1 MNALTR
7 TTKEKVLFDPDLER
21 GYINCSLSQ
30 NQSATVKQLM
40 HFVEPIPVQLRCLD
54 VLNLFIEDKT
64 LFTAPIIDDNNV
76 PVGLI
81 DRGRLTEIFFKP
93 YARDLHHKKLIGEI
107 MTTDPVIVDINTSI
121 DDLANITINAGMRH
135 MANGFIIV
143 ESSAYVGMAT
153 GHKLL
158 EEITQ
163 RKQQELYFLAHYDQL
178 TGVPNRLLFK
188 DRLLQAY
195 QQAKRS
201 EKAFALIFVDLDRF
215 KHVNDT
221 LGHSFGDQLLINFA
235 KRLTSSIRGSDTVAR
250 LGGDEFVIILQ
261 NLSEAGHAEQVAS
274 AIIDTVRRPMLICER
289 EIQITASLGV
299 ALFPL
304 HDDTVDGLIKKADA
318 AMYEVKENGRNGYAL
333 YSERYDHSQ
342 IQRLSLEAE
351 LGMALNNNELSLF
364 YQPQVHLSSNQVI
377 GVEALL
383 RWHHPEQGLISPA
396 QFIPIAEESG
406 LIIPIGE
413 WVLHEACR
421 QHSEWVRQGLPRLRI
436 AVNVSDIQF
445 RQKGFFACVKK
456 IIGDTRIDPN
466 YIELELTE
474 SVVMTDPI
482 QTVATLNELKSLGI
496 KLAIDDFG
504 TGHSSLSYLTRLPV
518 DRIKIDQS
526 FIRNIQEVPAN
537 EAIVRAIIAMGGSLG
552 LEMIAEG
559 VETLAEL
566 ECIKRHL
573 CQEVQGY
580 YFSRPIPADE
590 FKDWHQNLTQD
601 GSYRSALD
609 MPCVPLCQ

>member
-1 MNALTR
+1 MNALTH
-7 TTKEKVLFDPDLER
+7 TTKEKELFNSEIQR
-21 GYINCSLSQ
+21 EYINTALSQ
-30 NQSATVKQLM
+30 NQSSTVKQLM
-40 HFVEPIPVQLRCLD
+40 HYVAPIQVQQRCLD
-54 VLNLFIEDKT
+54 VLTIFIENT
-64 LFTAPIIDDNNV
+64 ALFSVPIIDEQNI

-93 YARDLHHKKLIGEI
+93 FARDLYHKKLIGEI

-135 MANGFIIV
+135 MADGFIIV
-143 ESSAYVGMAT
+143 ESCVYVGMAT

-188 DRLLQAY
+188 DRLLQACR
-195 QQAKRS
+195 QAKRS
-201 EKAFALIFVDLDRF
+201 NQPFALIFVDLDRF
-215 KHVNDT
+215 KQINDT

-235 KRLTSSIRGSDTVAR
+235 TRLSSSIRESDTVAR

-261 NLSEAGHAEQVAS
+261 NLAHVEHAEKVAS
-274 AIIDTVRRPMLICER
+274 TIVDTIRQPMLIFER

-299 ALFPL
+299 ALFPK

-318 AMYEVKENGRNGYAL
+318 AMYDVKENGRNGYAI
-333 YSERYDHSQ
+333 YSESYDHCQ
-342 IQRLSLEAE
+342 IDRSIETE
-351 LGMALNNNELSLF
+351 LGMALNNHEFSLF
-364 YQPQVHLSSNQVI
+364 YQPQINLASHQLM

-383 RWHHPEQGLISPA
+383 RWHHPKRGAIPPA
-396 QFIPIAEESG
+396 TFIPIAEESG
-406 LIIPIGE
+406 LIVAIGE

-421 QHSEWVRQGLPRLRI
+421 QHAEWIKQGLPHLRI

-445 RQKGFFACVKK
+445 RRKDFCTRVEK
-456 IIGDTRIDPN
+456 IIQDTGIDPK

-474 SVVMTDPI
+474 SVVMTDPL
-482 QTVATLNELKSLGI
+482 QTVITLNELRLLGI

-518 DRIKIDQS
+518 DKIKIDQS
-526 FIRNIQEVPAN
+526 FIRNIQDNPAN
-537 EAIVRAIIAMGGSLG
+537 EVIVRAIIAMGGSLG

-566 ECIKRHL
+566 ECIKRHH

-580 YFSRPIPADE
+580 YFSVPMPAE
-590 FKDWHQNLTQD
+590 KFQDWHHNL
-601 GSYRSALD
+601 
-609 MPCVPLCQ
+609 MKH